1 MYLVLIRKY
10 YVLDSI
16 DRKLLNLLQEDSK
29 QTTKELANS
38 LNLSVTAVYER
49 IRKLEKSKIIKKYVA
64 LVDYE
69 KVNRDFIVLCHV
81 KLSQHKKEYLM
92 QFEKEVMQLTE
103 VMDCFH
109 VSGDYDYIL
118 KIAVANIK
126 EYRHF
131 IVTKLTSLQH
141 IGSSH
146 SSFVIGEI
154 KSTTAM
160 HL

>member
-1 MYLVLIRKY
+1 M
-10 YVLDSI
+10 DSI

-49 IRKLEKSKIIKKYVA
+49 IRKLEKNKIIKKYVA
-64 LVDYE
+64 LIDYE
-69 KVNRDFIVLCHV
+69 KVNRDFVVLCHV
-81 KLSQHKKEYLM
+81 KLFQHKKEYLM

-118 KIAVANIK
+118 KIAVSNIK
-126 EYRHF
+126 EYRQF
-131 IVTKLTSLQH
+131 VVTKLTSLQH

>member
-1 MYLVLIRKY
+1 ML
-10 YVLDSI
+10 LDAT
-16 DRKLLNLLQEDSK
+16 DRKILNLLQEDAK
-29 QTTKELANS
+29 MTTKEMANN

-49 IRKLEKSKIIKKYVA
+49 IRKLEKAKIIKKYVA
-64 LVDYE
+64 LIDHE
-69 KVNRDFIVLCHV
+69 KVDKDFIVLCHV
-81 KLSQHKKEYLM
+81 KLLQHKKEYLA
-92 QFEKEVMQLTE
+92 QFEKEVVQLPE

-118 KIAVANIK
+118 KIAVSNIK
-126 EYRHF
+126 EYRNF
-131 IVTKLTSLQH
+131 IVTKLTTLQH

-146 SSFVIGEI
+146 SSFVIGEV

>member
-1 MYLVLIRKY
+1 M
-10 YVLDSI
+10 DSI

-49 IRKLEKSKIIKKYVA
+49 IRKLEKNKIIKKYVA
-64 LVDYE
+64 LIDYE
-69 KVNRDFIVLCHV
+69 KVNRDFVVLCHV
-81 KLSQHKKEYLM
+81 KLLQHKKEYLM
-92 QFEKEVMQLTE
+92 QFEKEVMQLRE

-118 KIAVANIK
+118 KIAVSNIK
-126 EYRHF
+126 EYRQF
-131 IVTKLTSLQH
+131 VVTKLTSLQH

>member
-1 MYLVLIRKY
+1 M
-10 YVLDSI
+10 DSI

-49 IRKLEKSKIIKKYVA
+49 IRKLEKNKIIKKYVA
-64 LVDYE
+64 LIDYE
-69 KVNRDFIVLCHV
+69 KVNRDFVVLCHV
-81 KLSQHKKEYLM
+81 KLFQHKKEYLM
-92 QFEKEVMQLTE
+92 QFEKEVMQLRE

-118 KIAVANIK
+118 KIAVSNIK
-126 EYRHF
+126 EYRQF
-131 IVTKLTSLQH
+131 VVTKLTSLQH

>member
-1 MYLVLIRKY
+1 MDITDKK
-10 YVLDSI
+10 I
-16 DRKLLNLLQEDSK
+16 LNLLQEDAK
-29 QTTKELANS
+29 MTTKEMANS

-49 IRKLEKSKIIKKYVA
+49 IRKLEKAKVIRKYVA
-64 LVDYE
+64 LVDQE

-81 KLSQHKKEYLM
+81 KLLQHKKEYLM
-92 QFEKEVMQLTE
+92 QFEKEVMELPE

-118 KIAVANIK
+118 KIAVSNIK
-126 EYRHF
+126 EYRNF
-131 IVTKLTSLQH
+131 IVTKLTTLQH

-146 SSFVIGEI
+146 SSFVIGEV